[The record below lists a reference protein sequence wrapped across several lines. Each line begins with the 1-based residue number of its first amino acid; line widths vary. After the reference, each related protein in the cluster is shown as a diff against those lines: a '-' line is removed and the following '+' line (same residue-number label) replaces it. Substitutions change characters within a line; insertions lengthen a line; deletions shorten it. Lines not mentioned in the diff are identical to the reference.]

1 MKQTAVE
8 WLQSEMLKPILSMKD
23 ILEQAKEMEKQNMIN
38 FLKSVFRQD
47 GFDYEESYNN
57 FLKNK

>member
-1 MKQTAVE
+1 
-8 WLQSEMLKPILSMKD
+8 MKD